1 MDVWDVNVP
10 ARALENTAFVAAVN
24 RYGVE
29 DKLVMP
35 GHTKVCNPRGHV
47 VAELAE
53 EAEGVLH
60 VELDLGEVVEYRQ
73 RSPYLRDRRPGLYD
87 LVLLP

>member
-1 MDVWDVNVP
+1 MGRER
-10 ARALENTAFVAAVN
+10 ARRALENTAFVAAVN

-29 DKLVMP
+29 DQLVMP

-53 EAEGVLH
+53 EAKGCCMW
-60 VELDLGEVVEYRQ
+60 
-73 RSPYLRDRRPGLYD
+73 SST
-87 LVLLP
+87 